1 MCRFI
6 SSDDSDIIDGGNDHV
21 LENNLFIYC
30 FNNPLNLADDDGSW
44 PSWATKVAIGAAVI
58 ATAAIVTVATGGAG
72 AGVAGFIA
80 AGALKGAAI
89 GGAVGAATGAAG
101 GAISHRVS
109 SGSWK
114 GAGNAALEGGASGFM
129 SGAITG
135 AITGGISRSV
145 QVAKAAKAWSP
156 GTGKSRFS
164 SMKYH
169 YNKHAVKEGFFKNN
183 NIVKYTKDALKF
195 SRNNKSVMKY
205 TYNHKYGNASWYFN
219 YIKGSGGYY
228 TSSGKILSFWYR

>member
-1 MCRFI
+1 
-6 SSDDSDIIDGGNDHV
+6 
-21 LENNLFIYC
+21 
-30 FNNPLNLADDDGSW
+30 
-44 PSWATKVAIGAAVI
+44 
-58 ATAAIVTVATGGAG
+58 
-72 AGVAGFIA
+72 
-80 AGALKGAAI
+80 
-89 GGAVGAATGAAG
+89 
-101 GAISHRVS
+101 
-109 SGSWK
+109 
-114 GAGNAALEGGASGFM
+114 M

-145 QVAKAAKAWSP
+145 QVTKAAKAWSP
-156 GTGKSRFS
+156 GTGKSRFN

-228 TSSGKILSFWYR
+228 TSSGRILSFWYR